1 MPILGLRIVLN
12 TRMTYDDYIE
22 SSNFEIDELD
32 DIEEQL
38 DIETEPERKKTK
50 R

>member
-1 MPILGLRIVLN
+1 
-12 TRMTYDDYIE
+12 MTYDDYIE

-50 R
+50 WERYKLAKIRSI